1 MRTTR
6 SSSMKNRLLDSGE
19 FGKLNDP
26 QAMYYMRRL
35 WSVLPEKIR
44 GCCVYIDPAWMFKF
58 RTQLSERNGV
68 IEWFGRFDIFLKK
81 YVFFPLCIS
90 NHWTLVVLC
99 NPGGNIKIKK
109 ERPSMILLDSLE
121 GLFKNEVEVT
131 MSSLLHMLYEGRF
144 SSTND
149 FAKIKLVIP
158 KVPTQT
164 NDTTCGFYVLFY
176 MTLFLKEFPDIF
188 DSTAGYP
195 ACLNKDWFTLE
206 EFDSFHSS
214 LKDIFNRIDDYT
226 SPNLMSDS
234 LGGLNNDQNTIDVI
248 RSCLQYKGE
257 KKINMSIN
265 QCKKRKKYDS
275 PDSGGIVECV
285 VVSNNKN
292 EGIETENSKK
302 FFLKDPKT
310 YFYCGSFPFL
320 VFFYLDRASDKN
332 LLEKYEYPRYKNWM
346 DCSLRKVEMFLL
358 KSESLSEGGLNTL
371 SANTEDFNSWKYED
385 EEKRNEEYQNEEHM
399 NMTYYPKNEITT
411 EEKQTSDEDGE
422 VLKNTVEELEESL
435 NTFEKWS
442 DNFIERLKE
451 LSSKF
456 KEEECVV
463 ALKDKFVDLNNAAN
477 WVAETVFDNTIG
489 SMYVER
495 LNAVSRERRRKDNKT
510 T

>member
-6 SSSMKNRLLDSGE
+6 SSSLKNRLLDSGE
-19 FGKLNDP
+19 IGKLNDP

-81 YVFFPLCIS
+81 YIFFPLCIS

-164 NDTTCGFYVLFY
+164 DDTTCGFYVLFY

-188 DSTAGYP
+188 DSTDGYP
-195 ACLNKDWFTLE
+195 ACLSRDWFTLE
-206 EFDSFHSS
+206 EFDSHSS

-234 LGGLNNDQNTIDVI
+234 LGGLNNDQNTVDVI

-265 QCKKRKKYDS
+265 KCKKRKKYDS
-275 PDSGGIVECV
+275 PD
-285 VVSNNKN
+285 
-292 EGIETENSKK
+292 
-302 FFLKDPKT
+302 
-310 YFYCGSFPFL
+310 
-320 VFFYLDRASDKN
+320 FFYLDRASAKN
-332 LLEKYEYPRYKNWM
+332 LFEKYEYPRYTNWM
-346 DCSLRKVEMFLL
+346 DCSLRKIELFLL

-371 SANTEDFNSWKYED
+371 SANTEDFNSWKYEII
-385 EEKRNEEYQNEEHM
+385 N
-399 NMTYYPKNEITT
+399 
-411 EEKQTSDEDGE
+411 EEKQTSDEDRE

-435 NTFEKWS
+435 TTFEKWS
-442 DNFIERLKE
+442 DNFIELLKE
-451 LSSKF
+451 LSSKL

-463 ALKDKFVDLNNAAN
+463 ALKDKFVDLNNAVN
-477 WVAETVFDNTIG
+477 WVAETVFDNPIG

-495 LNAVSRERRRKDNKT
+495 LNAASRERRQKDNKT

>member
-19 FGKLNDP
+19 IGKLNDP
-26 QAMYYMRRL
+26 QAMYYM
-35 WSVLPEKIR
+35 
-44 GCCVYIDPAWMFKF
+44 

-109 ERPSMILLDSLE
+109 ECPSMILLDSLE

-195 ACLNKDWFTLE
+195 ACLNMDWFTLE
-206 EFDSFHSS
+206 EFDSFHSR

-248 RSCLQYKGE
+248 RSCLQYKA
-257 KKINMSIN
+257 
-265 QCKKRKKYDS
+265 
-275 PDSGGIVECV
+275 
-285 VVSNNKN
+285 
-292 EGIETENSKK
+292 KK

-310 YFYCGSFPFL
+310 HFYCGSFPFL
-320 VFFYLDRASDKN
+320 VFFYLDRASAKN
-332 LLEKYEYPRYKNWM
+332 LFEKYEYPRYKNWM
-346 DCSLRKVEMFLL
+346 DCSLRKIEMFLL

-399 NMTYYPKNEITT
+399 NMTYYPKNE
-411 EEKQTSDEDGE
+411 
-422 VLKNTVEELEESL
+422 NTVEELEESL

-442 DNFIERLKE
+442 DNFIELLKE

-495 LNAVSRERRRKDNKT
+495 LNAASRERRRKDNKT

>member
-19 FGKLNDP
+19 IGKLNDP

-44 GCCVYIDPAWMFKF
+44 VCCVYIDPAWMFKF

-195 ACLNKDWFTLE
+195 ACLNRDWFTLE
-206 EFDSFHSS
+206 EFNSFHSS

-265 QCKKRKKYDS
+265 KCKKRKKYDS
-275 PDSGGIVECV
+275 PD
-285 VVSNNKN
+285 
-292 EGIETENSKK
+292 
-302 FFLKDPKT
+302 
-310 YFYCGSFPFL
+310 
-320 VFFYLDRASDKN
+320 FFYLDRASAKN
-332 LLEKYEYPRYKNWM
+332 LFEKYEYPRYKNWM
-346 DCSLRKVEMFLL
+346 DCSLRKIEMFLL

-411 EEKQTSDEDGE
+411 EEKQTSDEDRE

-442 DNFIERLKE
+442 DNFIELLKE

-495 LNAVSRERRRKDNKT
+495 LNAASRERRRKDNKT